1 MKVVLGYFWITL
13 DTLRSTL
20 DHFKLSLGSL
30 WATVEVYMRILGDFR
45 SPKVARATNSQAG
58 GSAGRVRGGCEEG
71 ARRARVWCGW
81 KHAIGNGPWGKGIRE
96 KGQREETINTDLR
109 RSWPKARRIST
120 KKKGGLVRK
129 FVYPPNHEKVFLCD
143 EF

>member
-30 WATVEVYMRILGDFR
+30 WATLEVYMRILGDFR
-45 SPKVARATNSQAG
+45 STKVARATNSQAG
-58 GSAGRVRGGCEEG
+58 GSAGRVRGGCEEGAGRVRGGCEEG

-109 RSWPKARRIST
+109 RSWPKARRIF
-120 KKKGGLVRK
+120 GI
-129 FVYPPNHEKVFLCD
+129 
-143 EF
+143 